1 MTHTTNVVN
10 DITGTNPVPVWAIV
24 TPRDTDEV
32 AEALRRSDGPV
43 SIGGGRFSMGG
54 QCASPKSLHLDMR
67 QMNKVLGFSPSD
79 KTIRVQAGT
88 RWRDI
93 QRFIDP
99 HGLSVKV
106 MQSYANF
113 TVGGALSVN
122 CHGRYIGLGPV
133 ILSVRNI
140 RLVLADAT
148 VLDASRTLNSELFF
162 AAIGGYGSVGVIT
175 EAELDLA
182 DNHRLQRQSAK
193 LSAAEYLRHFKDKI
207 RNDKQAVFHNA
218 DLYPPEFTRVRS
230 VTWVETER
238 APTEPWRLHESDA
251 AYPLHRYL
259 VWAVTDKPLGKWRRE
274 YLIDPLVYRH
284 KTVHWRNYEAS
295 YDVAELEPATRERAT
310 YVLQEYFC
318 PAERFLEFVPKMAE
332 ILRRHHVD
340 TVNISVRHAHADP
353 GTLLAWARGETFA
366 FVLYYK
372 QPTCDNASNRVAVW
386 TRELIDAAISVGGAY
401 YLPYQPHGTAE
412 QFHAAYPRARELFAL
427 KAKVDPLFRLRNVL
441 WDKYYA
447 PTVKTEPAPPPA
459 PHSDFHAVFDDV
471 ELHDGFFRFLQTIYR
486 LYPEDAFHAL
496 IKEACERF
504 TSEEDIYRHLQREL
518 PRIKPF
524 MAEWRL
530 ARPARRQHKAEMLR
544 QTMQLLGER
553 KRIDGYIE
561 IGAAVRHA
569 SVPTKRLK
577 VAGRLVLAHDT
588 GATAGEP
595 EPLADS
601 LADASFDVV
610 ACYSGLHHRAPE
622 QVDAFARTVA
632 RVLRPG
638 GVFILREHDVRDQR
652 LRAFVALTHTVVNA
666 GQGKAW
672 EANAAERRHF
682 APLAHWCGVFARAGL
697 RDSGARLAQQH
708 DPSANLLLAFVKDAA
723 PSE

>member
-1 MTHTTNVVN
+1 MTQTPNVVN

-79 KTIRVQAGT
+79 KTIHVQAGA

-113 TVGGALSVN
+113 TVGGALAVN

-133 ILSVRNI
+133 ILSVRAI
-140 RLVLADAT
+140 KLVLADAT
-148 VLDASRTLNSELFF
+148 VIDASRTENSELFF
-162 AAIGGYGSVGVIT
+162 GAIGGYGSVGVIT

-182 DNHRLQRQSAK
+182 DNHRVQRLAAKMSAPQ
-193 LSAAEYLRHFKDKI
+193 YLRHFKDKI
-207 RNDKQAVFHNA
+207 RNDKTAVFHNA

-259 VWAVTDKPLGKWRRE
+259 TWAVNDTPLGKWRRE
-274 YLIDPLVYRH
+274 YLIDPLVYRR

-295 YDVAELEPATRERAT
+295 YDVAELEPATREHAT
-310 YVLQEYFC
+310 YVLQEYFV
-318 PAERFLEFVPKMAE
+318 PAERFLDFVPKMAE
-332 ILRRHHVD
+332 ILRRHRVD
-340 TVNISVRHAHADP
+340 MVNISVRHAHADP

-366 FVLYYK
+366 FVLYHK
-372 QPTCDNASNRVAVW
+372 QRTRDNAKNRVAVW

-401 YLPYQPHGTAE
+401 YLPYQPHGTPE
-412 QFHAAYPRARELFAL
+412 QFHAAYPRSHELFAL
-427 KAKVDPLFRLRNVL
+427 KAKVDPQFRLRNVL

-447 PTVKTEPAPPPA
+447 PTVTTEPAPPPA
-459 PHSDFHAVFDDV
+459 PHSDFHAVFQDV
-471 ELHDGFFRFLQTIYR
+471 ALHDGFFRFLQTIYR
-486 LYPEDAFHAL
+486 LYPEDPLHAL
-496 IKEACERF
+496 IKDACERF

-518 PRIKPF
+518 PRLKPF
-524 MAEWRL
+524 MAGWRL
-530 ARPARRQHKAEMLR
+530 ARPARKQHKAEMLR
-544 QTMQLLGER
+544 QTVQLLGER
-553 KRIDGYIE
+553 KRIDGYLE
-561 IGAAVRHA
+561 IGASVRYA
-569 SVPTKRLK
+569 SMPTKRLK
-577 VAGRLVLAHDT
+577 VAGRLVLAH
-588 GATAGEP
+588 GTAAASGEP
-595 EPLADS
+595 EPLHDS
-601 LADASFDVV
+601 FADASFDVV
-610 ACYSGLHHRAPE
+610 ACYTGLHHGAPE
-622 QVDAFARTVA
+622 HVDAFAQSVA

-638 GVFILREHDVRDQR
+638 GVFILREHDVRDER
-652 LRAFVALTHTVVNA
+652 MRAFVALTHTVVNA
-666 GQGKAW
+666 GQGTSW
-672 EANAAERRHF
+672 ENNAAERRHF
-682 APLAHWCGVFARAGL
+682 APLAHWCDVFARAGL

-708 DPSANLLLAFVKDAA
+708 DPSDNLLLSFVKDAA
-723 PSE
+723 PGD

>member
-1 MTHTTNVVN
+1 MTQTPNVVN
-10 DITGTNPVPVWAIV
+10 DITGANPVLVWAIV

-79 KTIRVQAGT
+79 KTIRVQAGA

-113 TVGGALSVN
+113 TVGGALAVN

-133 ILSVRNI
+133 VLTVRAI
-140 RLVLADAT
+140 KLVLADAT
-148 VLDASRTLNSELFF
+148 VLDASRSVNSELFF

-182 DNHRLQRQSAK
+182 DNHRLQRVNAKMSAP
-193 LSAAEYLRHFKDKI
+193 AYLRHFKDKI
-207 RNDKQAVFHNA
+207 RNDPQAVFHNA

-259 VWAVTDKPLGKWRRE
+259 TWAVTDKPLGKWRRE

-295 YDVAELEPATRERAT
+295 YDVAELEPATREHAT
-310 YVLQEYFC
+310 YVLQEYFV
-318 PAERFLEFVPKMAE
+318 PAERFLEFVPTMAE
-332 ILRRHHVD
+332 ILKRHRVD
-340 TVNISVRHAHADP
+340 AVNISVRHAHADP

-366 FVLYYK
+366 FVVYYK
-372 QPTCDNASNRVAVW
+372 QSARDEANRVAVW
-386 TRELIDAAISVGGAY
+386 TRELIDAAIAVGGAY
-401 YLPYQPHGTAE
+401 YLPYQPHGTPE
-412 QFHAAYPRARELFAL
+412 QFHAAYPRSRELFAL
-427 KAKVDPLFRLRNVL
+427 KSKVDPQFRLRNVL

-447 PTVKTEPAPPPA
+447 PTVTTEPAPPPA
-459 PHSDFHAVFDDV
+459 PHSDFHAVFQDV
-471 ELHDGFFRFLQTIYR
+471 ELHDGFFRFLQTLYR
-486 LYPEDAFHAL
+486 LYPEDGLHSL
-496 IKEACERF
+496 IKDACARF

-518 PRIKPF
+518 PSMKPWL
-524 MAEWRL
+524 AERRL
-530 ARPARRQHKAEMLR
+530 TRPARKRHKAEMQR

-553 KRIDGYIE
+553 QRIDGYIE
-561 IGAAVRHA
+561 IGATGRQAHVLH
-569 SVPTKRLK
+569 KRLK

-588 GATAGEP
+588 RATIGVY
-595 EPLADS
+595 EPLPAS
-601 LADASFDVV
+601 IADASVDVV
-610 ACYSGLHHRAPE
+610 ACYGGLHHCAPE
-622 QVDAFARTVA
+622 HVDAFVQSVA

-638 GVFILREHDVRDQR
+638 GAFILREHDVCDQR
-652 LRAFVALTHTVVNA
+652 MRAFVALTHTVVNA
-666 GQGKAW
+666 GQGQTW
-672 EANAAERRHF
+672 EANTAEGRHF
-682 APLAHWCGVFARAGL
+682 APAAHWCAVLTRAGL

-708 DPSANLLLAFVKDAA
+708 DASLNLLMSFVKDAP